1 MAALCT
7 NVRRVQHVPQSD
19 HLTGSTIIFD
29 SPHAAAVAVCQVSE
43 ADIDKKGDG
52 YVLKS
57 DPSIKVHARAHKVS
71 RTGWLGLLPLQVA

>member
-1 MAALCT
+1 MSGTCNMHDSLT
-7 NVRRVQHVPQSD
+7 VRWVNH
-19 HLTGSTIIFD
+19 D

-52 YVLKS
+52 YVLTS

-71 RTGWLGLLPLQVA
+71 KPGWLGLLPLQVA